1 MFFVGF
7 ILFDS
12 DEQFYNRIIG
22 FFDVK
27 TKLKYAEISG
37 DSITIAT
44 TKHRF
49 GDAYRD
55 INNYDKALQLY
66 LDTLTFRKTL
76 PRKERFGLVPI
87 KYWSVIFQ
95 QNKLSESLQYYKKA
109 LKIFED
115 IKLDQ
120 YATLMLSYTGDIYFE
135 TGKLDYA
142 KQAIEN
148 EE

>member
-1 MFFVGF
+1 M
-7 ILFDS
+7 
-12 DEQFYNRIIG
+12 
-22 FFDVK
+22 
-27 TKLKYAEISG
+27 
-37 DSITIAT
+37 
-44 TKHRF
+44 
-49 GDAYRD
+49 
-55 INNYDKALQLY
+55 Y